1 MNEEEKNIIESLKQ
15 GDNRAYKYIYDTHY
29 VLLCKI
35 AYEFLNDYFLAET
48 IVNETI
54 SHLYEIRENFEITV
68 SLRSYL
74 IKSVRNRCI
83 NFLNLKYNRKESAFT
98 SVVGHDSG
106 NSNEWLNT
114 IAGSEEHPLGILL
127 EKEMENKIISAI
139 EQLPNKSKTVFKMS
153 RFENK
158 SYDEIASILDI
169 SVNTVKY
176 HIKNAIAKLA
186 QEIDKYLHFH
196 T

>member
-1 MNEEEKNIIESLKQ
+1 
-15 GDNRAYKYIYDTHY
+15 
-29 VLLCKI
+29 
-35 AYEFLNDYFLAET
+35 
-48 IVNETI
+48 
-54 SHLYEIRENFEITV
+54 
-68 SLRSYL
+68 
-74 IKSVRNRCI
+74 
-83 NFLNLKYNRKESAFT
+83 
-98 SVVGHDSG
+98 
-106 NSNEWLNT
+106 
-114 IAGSEEHPLGILL
+114 
-127 EKEMENKIISAI
+127 MENKIISAI